1 MKTKN
6 FSTKKSK
13 RGKMLHSEK
22 YERQQ
27 VKLETNELSARI
39 NNAWQ
44 QPKRLEQDDGS
55 VAVELID

>member
-1 MKTKN
+1 
-6 FSTKKSK
+6 
-13 RGKMLHSEK
+13 MLHSEK